1 MFSIGDIYSRLK
13 QFKEGLMPD
22 ERRAPLYFVKV
33 DVQSAFDTIPQ
44 AAVTEL
50 MSSIPSQEQYTVA
63 KHVEMHPGERIA
75 SKRGASASKPTR
87 RWQSNAMRQGDST
100 GLVARLEGGLADR
113 KRDTLFIDTAMRK
126 THRKA
131 DLLRL
136 LDDHINNNLVRI
148 GKKYYR
154 QKTGIPQG
162 SVLSSFLCNYF
173 YADLERRHLDFL
185 NGRDSL
191 LFRLIDD
198 FLLITRDKDKAVRFA
213 HTMHK
218 GFPEYG
224 VEVSLKKTLVNFD
237 ITIHE
242 TLAPQIPEGGKFPY
256 CGTMIDCQTLEITK
270 DRDRGNDI
278 RKSLG
283 QVPDTTRS

>member
-1 MFSIGDIYSRLK
+1 MFSIGDIYARLK
-13 QFKEGLMPD
+13 QFQEGLMPD

-44 AAVTEL
+44 AAVIEL
-50 MSSIPSQEQYTVA
+50 MLSVPSQEQYTLA
-63 KHVEMHPGERIA
+63 KHVEMHSGERIA
-75 SKRGASASKPTR
+75 SKNCTSASKPTR
-87 RWQSNAMRQGDST
+87 RWQSNAVRQGDST
-100 GLVARLEGGLADR
+100 ELIARLEGGLADR
-113 KRDTLFIDTAMRK
+113 KRDIVFIDSAVRK

-136 LDDHINNNLVRI
+136 LADHINNNLVRV

-185 NGRDSL
+185 DGRDSL
-191 LFRLIDD
+191 LLRLIDD
-198 FLLITRDKDKAVRFA
+198 FLLITQDKGKAVRFA
-213 HTMHK
+213 QTMHK

-224 VEVSLKKTLVNFD
+224 VQVSLKKTLVNFD
-237 ITIHE
+237 VIIDE
-242 TLAPQIPEGGKFPY
+242 TPAPQIPRGGKFPY

-270 DRDRGNDI
+270 DRERGGDI
-278 RKSLG
+278 RKLG
-283 QVPDTTRS
+283 HALGPARS